1 MNAKTCGLA
10 ASLLAGFLW
19 TSGPCAAASSL
30 KLSGELSGSVKDPA
44 GIPQMGASI
53 LLFNRYDRLIEKTL
67 STATGQFS
75 FSALTPDLYSIR
87 ITLASFV
94 PAVKNNISIQ
104 PGMKSILAIN
114 LATMLSSIEI
124 ISTGP
129 STRALMGD
137 DWIWVLRSSMTSRPV
152 LRMLPGIDI
161 SDPADRA
168 RARMGTSA
176 PAAIFSDTRGV
187 VKLSSGESNPFSS
200 TGNQPDLGTTFALAT
215 SLYGNNNLRFTGNI
229 GYAVNSAT
237 PAAGFRTSFSRGEG
251 SGPEV
256 KLTMQQFS
264 LPARGFSPMIGGQGQ
279 ENVPALRTMSLTM
292 LDRIDIAEKILLEYG
307 ASLDTVS
314 FMDRLNYLSPF
325 ARLSFNFDSKG
336 TFAMAYSS
344 GMPPVELLGSGKGAS
359 KEDNAS
365 LRQDMSALT
374 MFPRVSVRNSTP
386 YVQRT
391 QTMELGYKVSE
402 GSRTYSVGV
411 YREQVA
417 NGALTM
423 NAPSNFYEQGEL
435 LPELSSSS
443 SVFNIGRYARTGMMA
458 SVTQTVGEN
467 LSVTMA
473 YGDGGTLRT
482 DGRKLMTNDP
492 EELRGMIHRAQHQWV
507 MGRVAGTL
515 PVTGTKFVTSYE
527 WTDYRSLSP
536 GHVYLVQKFYPE
548 AGLNVRI
555 KQPIPQFAG
564 LPGRLEA
571 TAEFRNMLAQG
582 YLPISTT
589 DNRKLILTNSPRA
602 VRGGVSFIF

>member
-10 ASLLAGFLW
+10 ASLLAGILW
-19 TSGPCAAASSL
+19 TSSPCAAASSL
-30 KLSGELSGSVKDPA
+30 KLSGELAGSVKDPA

-53 LLFNRYDRLIEKTL
+53 LLFNRYDRLVQKTI
-67 STATGQFS
+67 SSASGQF
-75 FSALTPDLYSIR
+75 FFGALASDLYSIR
-87 ITLASFV
+87 ITLASFI
-94 PAVKNNISIQ
+94 PAVKRNIFIQ

-114 LATMLSSIEI
+114 LATVFSSIEL

-129 STRALMGD
+129 SPRALMSD
-137 DWIWVLRSSMTSRPV
+137 DWIWVLRSTMSSRPV
-152 LRMLPGIDI
+152 LRVLPGVDI
-161 SDPADRA
+161 SGPEDRN
-168 RARMGTSA
+168 RFGSSA
-176 PAAIFSDTRGV
+176 AAAMFSDTRGV

-200 TGNQPDLGTTFALAT
+200 AGNQPDLGTTFALAT
-215 SLYGNNNLRFTGNI
+215 SLYGNTNLRFSGNI
-229 GYAVNSAT
+229 GYAVNSAI
-237 PAAGFRTSFSRGEG
+237 PAAGFRTSFSRGDAG
-251 SGPEV
+251 GPEV
-256 KLTMQQFS
+256 KLTVQQFS
-264 LPARGFSPMIGGQGQ
+264 LPAHGLSPMVGGQGQ
-279 ENVPALRTMSLTM
+279 QNVPALRSMSLTM
-292 LDRIDIAEKILLEYG
+292 IDRIDIAEKILLEYG

-314 FMDRLNYLSPF
+314 FMDRLNYVSPF

-336 TFAMAYSS
+336 TFAVAYSS
-344 GMPPVELLGSGKGAS
+344 GMPPVDLLSSPKGSL
-359 KEDNAS
+359 KEEDAS
-365 LRQDMSALT
+365 LQQDISALT
-374 MFPRVSVRNSTP
+374 MFPRMSVRNGTP

-391 QTMELGYKVSE
+391 QTMEMGYKVTE

-411 YREQVA
+411 YREIVG
-417 NGALTM
+417 NGALIM
-423 NAPSNFYEQGEL
+423 NAPSDFYDRGDL
-435 LPELSSSS
+435 LPELSSPS
-443 SVFNIGRYARTGMMA
+443 SVFNIGKYARTGMMA
-458 SVTQTVGEN
+458 SVTQAVGEN
-467 LSVTMA
+467 LSLTLA

-492 EELRGMIHRAQHQWV
+492 DELRGMIHRAQHQWV

-515 PVTGTKFVTSYE
+515 PVTGTKFVSSYE
-527 WTDYRSLSP
+527 WTDYRSLTP

-548 AGLNVRI
+548 AGLNIRI

>member
-10 ASLLAGFLW
+10 VSLLAGFLW
-19 TSGPCAAASSL
+19 TSGPCPAASSL
-30 KLSGELSGSVKDPA
+30 KLSGELAGSVKDPA

-53 LLFNRYDRLIEKTL
+53 LLFNRYDRLIQKTF

-75 FSALTPDLYSIR
+75 FGALAPDLYSIR

-94 PAVKNNISIQ
+94 PAVKKNISIQ

-114 LATMLSSIEI
+114 LATVLSSIEL

-129 STRALMGD
+129 SPRALMGD

-152 LRMLPGIDI
+152 LRMLPSVDI
-161 SDPADRA
+161 SDPADRNS
-168 RARMGTSA
+168 RRWGSSA
-176 PAAIFSDTRGV
+176 AASIFSDTRGV

-200 TGNQPDLGTTFALAT
+200 LGNQPDLGTTFALAT
-215 SLYGNNNLRFTGNI
+215 SLYGNTNLRFTGNI
-229 GYAVNSAT
+229 GYAVNSAM

-256 KLTMQQFS
+256 KLTVQQFT
-264 LPARGFSPMIGGQGQ
+264 LPAHGLSPMVGAQGQ
-279 ENVPALRTMSLTM
+279 DNVPALRTMSLTM
-292 LDRIDIAEKILLEYG
+292 LDRIDIAEKIQLEYG

-314 FMDRLNYLSPF
+314 FMDRLNYFSPF
-325 ARLSFNFDSKG
+325 ARLSFNFESKG
-336 TFAMAYSS
+336 TFAVAYSS
-344 GMPPVELLGSGKGAS
+344 GMPPVELLGSPKGS
-359 KEDNAS
+359 LKEEDAS
-365 LRQDMSALT
+365 LQQDISALT
-374 MFPRVSVRNSTP
+374 MFPRVSLRNSTP

-391 QTMELGYKVSE
+391 QTVEMGYKVSAA
-402 GSRTYSVGV
+402 SRTYSVGV
-411 YREQVA
+411 YREMVG

-423 NAPSNFYEQGEL
+423 NAPSNFYDRGEL
-435 LPELSSSS
+435 VPELSSSS
-443 SVFNIGRYARTGMMA
+443 SVFNIGKYARTGMMA
-458 SVTQTVGEN
+458 SATQAVGEN
-467 LSVTMA
+467 LSFTLA

-492 EELRGMIHRAQHQWV
+492 DELRSMIHRAQHQWV

-515 PVTGTKFVTSYE
+515 PVTGTKFVSSYE
-527 WTDYRSLSP
+527 WTDYRSLTP

-555 KQPIPQFAG
+555 RQPIPQFGG